1 MLLFERGYLLIKY
14 DKIYQNSKRI
24 IKTFDEDLK
33 DISIGTC
40 VFMGLPVEDYES
52 FDSRFSICNGYLL
65 CLYESELCTQAEY
78 NVLMN
83 TLREIYELKTGDKGL
98 FYNGDDETIKD
109 AQFPE
114 TLLKRH

>member
-1 MLLFERGYLLIKY
+1 MDLILQKEILSAMA
-14 DKIYQNSKRI
+14 KKNPRLSSAIKRL
-24 IKTFDEDLK
+24 TDLK
-33 DISIGTC
+33 DISICTC

>member
-1 MLLFERGYLLIKY
+1 MDLILQKEILSAMA
-14 DKIYQNSKRI
+14 KKNPRLSSAIKRL
-24 IKTFDEDLK
+24 TDLK

-52 FDSRFSICNGYLL
+52 FDIRFSICNGYLL

-114 TLLKRH
+114 TLLNRH

>member
-1 MLLFERGYLLIKY
+1 
-14 DKIYQNSKRI
+14 
-24 IKTFDEDLK
+24 
-33 DISIGTC
+33 
-40 VFMGLPVEDYES
+40 
-52 FDSRFSICNGYLL
+52 
-65 CLYESELCTQAEY
+65 
-78 NVLMN
+78 MN